1 MLAALLLQN
10 EAVVPEHRAR
20 ELLPL
25 SMQELG
31 DVIVPET
38 TLDGDTLRGPD
49 GETIGTLRSDGTVAV
64 SPEAPS
70 FPSWQ
75 DADPTDAIV
84 IGRMNRAMGHEHSSG
99 HHGSIFL
106 SSVSGLPLDSVVS
119 SQSTVKGTTVMTAD
133 GHTVGDLQD
142 DGTTVLDGE
151 GNLAGVRQA
160 DGAIVGGST
169 ARDRQQIPP
178 DL

>member
-1 MLAALLLQN
+1 MTARQTSLHSGDCQKRSGKQKERQALPRRSMLAALLLQN

-31 DVIVPET
+31 DVIVPES

-64 SPEAPS
+64 SPEAPP

-75 DADPTDAIV
+75 DADPTDATV

-99 HHGSIFL
+99 HMHPSFSAAYPGSL
-106 SSVSGLPLDSVVS
+106 W
-119 SQSTVKGTTVMTAD
+119 TAWC
-133 GHTVGDLQD
+133 H
-142 DGTTVLDGE
+142 
-151 GNLAGVRQA
+151 R
-160 DGAIVGGST
+160 S
-169 ARDRQQIPP
+169 RR
-178 DL
+178 